1 MKSKFLG
8 VFAALAAIM
17 CATPAVSATII
28 FRATGTAT
36 GFSTT
41 AGAFSNMPFTV
52 TATADTNSKRQCTQG
67 NVLIPNCFLLI
78 NDSLSVDVAG
88 LGSFDILSPSLSI
101 RNALGAFSFAEVYS
115 SSPLGI
121 RTLMA
126 VNISGSVSPLT
137 NYDLISDVPLF
148 STGAFVQ
155 RTDAV
160 PGPGQLPIPVTGGAL
175 LITQTTISQGS
186 FEAFLRSSVPEPAA
200 WAMMVAGFGF
210 VGGAM
215 RRRQSVRVTY
225 A

>member
-88 LGSFDILSPSLSI
+88 LGSFDRLCCK
-101 RNALGAFSFAEVYS
+101 
-115 SSPLGI
+115 
-121 RTLMA
+121 
-126 VNISGSVSPLT
+126 
-137 NYDLISDVPLF
+137 D
-148 STGAFVQ
+148 
-155 RTDAV
+155 
-160 PGPGQLPIPVTGGAL
+160 
-175 LITQTTISQGS
+175 
-186 FEAFLRSSVPEPAA
+186 
-200 WAMMVAGFGF
+200 W
-210 VGGAM
+210 
-215 RRRQSVRVTY
+215 RQSEVGCRS
-225 A
+225 APIRRLLRNGG